1 MALVS
6 MAPMLRHARQNGYG
20 IAAYNMIDYNS
31 AASIVA
37 GASELL
43 APVIIQVSVKTVK
56 HWGARPIGAWVRML
70 AEDAPVPVALHL
82 DHCTDLDVIKQC
94 IDAGWTTV
102 MFDGSSLPF
111 AENLARS
118 KEAYEFSRAAGVG
131 LEAEIGA
138 IGGVEDD
145 KVVNE
150 DESRLANFDEC
161 VAFCKEMPDLAV
173 FAPAIG
179 TAHGFYKGE
188 PKIAYDLL
196 KRITDTIGI
205 PIALHG
211 GTGLTDEQFHRCIA
225 LGCGKVNISTMHK
238 RLFIEGFTRLHEE
251 KPGLAEP
258 LPFIV
263 AQHEAMKGDVMNS
276 IRIFGSDG
284 RAAEA
289 ANAV

>member
-118 KEAYEFSRAAGVG
+118 KEAYELSRAAGVG

-196 KRITDTIGI
+196 KRITDAIGI